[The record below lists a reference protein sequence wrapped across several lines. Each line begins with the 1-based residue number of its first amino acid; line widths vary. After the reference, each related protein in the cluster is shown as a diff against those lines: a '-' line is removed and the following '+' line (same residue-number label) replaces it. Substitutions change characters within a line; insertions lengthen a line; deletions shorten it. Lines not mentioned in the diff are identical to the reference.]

1 MRSRR
6 VLTLGLAGLALV
18 ALTGSAISVIS
29 APASASNPPS
39 VAPNVIVSGQITG
52 TSSPGGIRVALYA
65 MPRQPV
71 MVRLIKANK
80 RIQGKLVGVTTSS
93 ASGAY
98 AIPDTH
104 PAAISSSVFYGVVN
118 LEVWAAGKGYW
129 TVHGMARR
137 IAAGHKLAPLFGRA
151 RAVPQKASLAMLPQS
166 ASEAAASPA
175 SASDGCWVLEQ
186 DLGSVNA
193 DLEGLWSTIDGVKK
207 HLSYTTGATSGTG
220 MGLTTNYGN
229 SWTADNANANE
240 NSVTNTVGT
249 QNFPWLKNED
259 SKIGQTQVEEGYFEP
274 CQISAGDYAT
284 FPYAVNGGDY
294 WAGTHSP
301 KATHCVQELAGG
313 GFNMNRTQSITFSSG
328 INLSVFGFGISLSS
342 LTGYSH
348 TASIEYDYSRN
359 GFACGQHAKPF
370 RGNAKGIV
378 ADRTGHGNR

>member
-1 MRSRR
+1 MRSRP
-6 VLTLGLAGLALV
+6 VLTLGLAGLALA
-18 ALTGSAISVIS
+18 ALTGSVISV
-29 APASASNPPS
+29 PASASNTPS
-39 VAPNVIVSGQITG
+39 VAANVIVSGQITG

-71 MVRLIKANK
+71 MVRLIKASK

-98 AIPDTH
+98 AIRDTD
-104 PAAISSSVFYGVVN
+104 PAAITSSAFYGVVN
-118 LEVWAAGKGYW
+118 LEVWAAGHGYW

-137 IAAGHKLAPLFGRA
+137 IAAGHKLAPLFGPA
-151 RAVPQKASLAMLPQS
+151 RAVPQEANLAMLPQS

-175 SASDGCWVLEQ
+175 SAADGCWVLAPGG
-186 DLGSVNA
+186 DLGPVNA
-193 DLEGLWSTIDGVKK
+193 DLEGLWSTIDGVQK

-220 MGLTTNYGN
+220 MGLSTNYGN
-229 SWTADNANANE
+229 SWTADNADANE
-240 NSVTNTVGT
+240 NSVTNTVGA
-249 QNFPWLKNED
+249 QRFPVLKNED
-259 SKIGQTQVEEGYFEP
+259 SKIGQTQVEEGFFEP
-274 CQISAGDYAT
+274 CQIAPGDYAT

-294 WAGTHSP
+294 WSGTHSP

-313 GFNMNRTQSITFSSG
+313 GFNMNKTQSITFSSG

-359 GFACGQHAKPF
+359 GFACGQRAKPF
-370 RGNAKGIV
+370 RGNAGGIV
-378 ADRTGHGNR
+378 ADRTVHGNG